1 MKKPSTKRSGLLL
14 ITLAVLLALVAIIAP
29 TLAYYITS
37 TKGVTSEHTPAKP
50 SDPSFAKPGDP
61 SFTLG
66 EDGGAEVNNVYIW
79 VPDYGYPVYVRSSII
94 ITWQKP
100 AFCICMPT
108 SCEECGCETCAECMK
123 SDKCSDCTSC
133 EDCERCPLCNDDKED
148 DWIVYF
154 ELPKKDQHYTLSIG
168 SDWKTAGAAT
178 KEPDDGFYY
187 YTKPVESSGKIDPKN
202 PVYQQIKIPL
212 VVQCALLDNALP
224 PEDGLTFNVEI
235 IVQTVQAIGF
245 TDPDAQGKEIPA
257 WRDAW
262 NGAYNYETIKY

>member
-37 TKGVTSEHTPAKP
+37 TKGVKSEHTPAKP
-50 SDPSFAKPGDP
+50 SDPSFAKPSDP
-61 SFTLG
+61 SFALG
-66 EDGGAEVNNVYIW
+66 EDGGTEVNNVYIW
-79 VPDYGYPVYVRSSII
+79 VPDYGYPVYVRASII

-100 AFCICMPT
+100 RKNST
-108 SCEECGCETCAECMK
+108 DE
-123 SDKCSDCTSC
+123 
-133 EDCERCPLCNDDKED
+133 L
-148 DWIVYF
+148 IVHY
-154 ELPKKDQHYTLSIG
+154 EQPQKNTHYTLLTG
-168 SDWKTAGAAT
+168 SGTDGSWKTAGEDT
-178 KEPDDGFYY
+178 REPDDGFYY

-202 PVYQQIKIPL
+202 PVYKQIKIPL
-212 VVQCALLDNALP
+212 IEQCALTANCQP
-224 PEDGLTFNVEI
+224 PEGDWIFNVEI

-245 TDPDAQGKEIPA
+245 TDPDAQGNETPA